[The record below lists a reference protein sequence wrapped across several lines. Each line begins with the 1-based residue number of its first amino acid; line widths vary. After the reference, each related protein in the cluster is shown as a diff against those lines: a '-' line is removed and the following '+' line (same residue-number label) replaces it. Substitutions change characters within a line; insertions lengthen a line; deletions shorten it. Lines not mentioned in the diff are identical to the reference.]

1 MNRTKHSGPGIGQL
15 DSRYVNVTGDT
26 MTGNLIL
33 NDNISLLLGTGSDGE
48 LFHDGTNTYFQNNTG
63 GIIIENDASDGDITF
78 KVNDGGV
85 DTTVMTIDGETGRVG
100 IGTTGPSSP
109 LHLSSTTGQ
118 GSPLLIIQS
127 THATD
132 PRATISL
139 RTGTTEYGFMQVTS
153 SGFTIERSEE
163 RRVGK

>member
-1 MNRTKHSGPGIGQL
+1 MNRTKHSGPRIGQL

-85 DTTVMTIDGETGRVG
+85 DTTVMTIDGGARGGAGRG
-100 IGTTGPSSP
+100 G
-109 LHLSSTTGQ
+109 
-118 GSPLLIIQS
+118 
-127 THATD
+127 
-132 PRATISL
+132 
-139 RTGTTEYGFMQVTS
+139 
-153 SGFTIERSEE
+153 
-163 RRVGK
+163 